1 MVSTVTAPIAMD
13 AGLRENILIMEDPI
27 FCLGAFC
34 DTALNIEKFSIPH
47 VSGIQ
52 IVSAGVWDKISEQSK
67 TWLIDKS
74 EPRLHAILMDDVLY
88 VDILVFP
95 LGQRLGLILIAR
107 YSRI

>member
-1 MVSTVTAPIAMD
+1 
-13 AGLRENILIMEDPI
+13 MEDPI
-27 FCLGAFC
+27 FCVGAFC
-34 DTALNIEKFSIPH
+34 DAMLNIEKFSIPQ

-52 IVSAGVWDKISEQSK
+52 IVSTDVLDKICEQSK

-88 VDILVFP
+88 MDILVFP
-95 LGQRLGLILIAR
+95 LGQRLGLISIAR